1 MQSSNPD
8 VSHSHKKSSIVCKL
22 IEASC
27 KMKNAELVFIPAP
40 IIGHF
45 ASAVEV
51 AKLLLERDKRLSIT
65 FLVMKSSLSTK
76 IARSYNDSVI
86 AACGRIR
93 FIHLPEVELDPNLPS
108 RFFISLIEAQKA
120 HVKEE
125 VSKLVMESESS
136 PDSPRLAGFVL
147 DMFSASIIDVAN
159 EFGVPSYIFF
169 TSAAAFLGTT
179 LYIQALHD
187 EQKVD
192 PTEFKNS
199 DVELVMPCLASPFP
213 AKVLPSSLLGKD
225 LLPLF
230 LPLIRRFR
238 EAKGIMVNTFY
249 ELESHAINSF
259 SDGNYPPVYPVGPL
273 LNLNGHEHDVV
284 SDRKDTHRDIMRW
297 LDHQPSS
304 SVVYLCFGSM
314 GSFGVEQ
321 VKEIACGLEQSG
333 HRFLWSLRQPPPNG
347 KMEAPSDYVNP
358 AEVLPEGFLDRTSE
372 IGKIIGWAPQVDIL
386 GHPSIG
392 GFVSHCGWNSTLE
405 SIWFDVPMATWPMHA
420 EQQLNAFLM
429 IVEFGLAIE
438 IQMNY
443 RKEFNMDGGEIIR
456 AEEIEKGVRCL
467 MEIDIKKKEK
477 LKEISE
483 KSRKAL
489 MKDGSSSTWLDRV
502 IQDMIDNMP

>member
-1 MQSSNPD
+1 
-8 VSHSHKKSSIVCKL
+8 
-22 IEASC
+22 
-27 KMKNAELVFIPAP
+27 MKNAELVFLPAP
-40 IIGHF
+40 LIGHF
-45 ASAVEV
+45 VSAVEV

-93 FIHLPEVELDPNLPS
+93 FIHLPEVELDQNLPS
-108 RFFISLIEAQKA
+108 RFFISLIEAQKP

-125 VSKLVMESESS
+125 VSKLVIESESS

-147 DMFSASIIDVAN
+147 DMFSTPIIDVAN

-169 TSAAAFLGTT
+169 TSAAAFLGTA

-213 AKVLPSSLLGKD
+213 AKVLPSPVLGKD
-225 LLPLF
+225 LLPLCLRLF
-230 LPLIRRFR
+230 RRFR

-284 SDRKDTHRDIMRW
+284 SDRKDTHRDIMQW
-297 LDHQPSS
+297 LDQQPSS

-347 KMEAPSDYVNP
+347 KMEAPSDYVTP

-405 SIWFDVPMATWPMHA
+405 SIWFDVPMATWPMYA
-420 EQQLNAFLM
+420 EQQFNAFLM

-438 IQMNY
+438 IQVNY
-443 RKEFNMDGGEIIR
+443 RMDDCEVVR
-456 AEEIEKGVRCL
+456 AAEIEKGIRGL
-467 MEIDIKKKEK
+467 MEFDIKKREK

>member
-1 MQSSNPD
+1 
-8 VSHSHKKSSIVCKL
+8 
-22 IEASC
+22 
-27 KMKNAELVFIPAP
+27 MKNAELVFIPAP

-45 ASAVEV
+45 VSAVEV
-51 AKLLLERDKRLSIT
+51 AKLLSERDERLSIT

-93 FIHLPEVELDPNLPS
+93 FIDLPEVELDPNLP
-108 RFFISLIEAQKA
+108 
-120 HVKEE
+120 
-125 VSKLVMESESS
+125 SS

-147 DMFSASIIDVAN
+147 DMFSTSIIDVAN
-159 EFGVPSYIFF
+159 EFGVPSYIFL

-192 PTEFKNS
+192 PPEFKNS

-213 AKVLPSSLLGKD
+213 AKVLPSPVLGKD
-225 LLPLF
+225 LLPLCLRLF
-230 LPLIRRFR
+230 RRFR

-259 SDGNYPPVYPVGPL
+259 SDAFILCSLPVFWKYGKFRC
-273 LNLNGHEHDVV
+273 GASER
-284 SDRKDTHRDIMRW
+284 DRMWI
-297 LDHQPSS
+297 
-304 SVVYLCFGSM
+304 G
-314 GSFGVEQ
+314 
-321 VKEIACGLEQSG
+321 ASG

-347 KMEAPSDYVNP
+347 EMEAPSDYVNP

-386 GHPSIG
+386 AHPSIG

-405 SIWFDVPMATWPMHA
+405 SIWFDVPMATWPLYA
-420 EQQLNAFLM
+420 EQQFNAFLM
-429 IVEFGLAIE
+429 IVEFRLAIE
-438 IQMNY
+438 IQVNY
-443 RKEFNMDGGEIIR
+443 RMDDCEIVR
-456 AEEIEKGVRCL
+456 AGEIEKGIRGL
-467 MEIDIKKKEK
+467 MEFDIKKREK

-483 KSRKAL
+483 NSRKAL

>member
-1 MQSSNPD
+1 
-8 VSHSHKKSSIVCKL
+8 
-22 IEASC
+22 
-27 KMKNAELVFIPAP
+27 MKNAELVFIPAP

-76 IARSYNDSVI
+76 IALSYNDSVI

-273 LNLNGHEHDVV
+273 LNLINGHEHDVV
-284 SDRKDTHRDIMRW
+284 SDRKDTHRDIMQW
-297 LDHQPSS
+297 LDQQPSS

-358 AEVLPEGFLDRTSE
+358 AEVLPEG
-372 IGKIIGWAPQVDIL
+372 
-386 GHPSIG
+386 
-392 GFVSHCGWNSTLE
+392 
-405 SIWFDVPMATWPMHA
+405 
-420 EQQLNAFLM
+420 
-429 IVEFGLAIE
+429 
-438 IQMNY
+438 
-443 RKEFNMDGGEIIR
+443 

-489 MKDGSSSTWLDRV
+489 MKDGSSSTWLDRRV
-502 IQDMIDNMP
+502 YGLGFPLLHGRSMYAEQQFNAFEVVVELGLAVEIKMDYRREFLIGNEIILGAKEIERGIRGGMEPDCHKLKRLKELSEKSRKAMMEGGSSFSSLSRLIEDMIIAGDDVHVP

>member
-1 MQSSNPD
+1 
-8 VSHSHKKSSIVCKL
+8 
-22 IEASC
+22 
-27 KMKNAELVFIPAP
+27 MKNAELVFIPAP

-45 ASAVEV
+45 VSAVEV
-51 AKLLLERDKRLSIT
+51 AKLFSERDERLSIT

-76 IARSYNDSVI
+76 IARSYSDSVI

-93 FIHLPEVELDPNLPS
+93 FIHLPEVELDPDLPS

-125 VSKLVMESESS
+125 VSKLVFASESS
-136 PDSPRLAGFVL
+136 PDSPRLAGF
-147 DMFSASIIDVAN
+147 
-159 EFGVPSYIFF
+159 
-169 TSAAAFLGTT
+169 
-179 LYIQALHD
+179 ALHD

-199 DVELVMPCLASPFP
+199 DVELVMPCLASAFP
-213 AKVLPSSLLGKD
+213 AKVLPSPVLGKD
-225 LLPLF
+225 LLPLCLRLF
-230 LPLIRRFR
+230 RRFR

-273 LNLNGHEHDVV
+273 LNLINGHEHDVV
-284 SDRKDTHRDIMRW
+284 SDRKDTHRDIMQW
-297 LDHQPSS
+297 LDQQPSS

-347 KMEAPSDYVNP
+347 EMEAPSDYVNP

-372 IGKIIGWAPQVDIL
+372 IGKIIGWAPQLDIL
-386 GHPSIG
+386 AHPSIG

-405 SIWFDVPMATWPMHA
+405 SIWFDVPMATWPLYA
-420 EQQLNAFLM
+420 EQQFNAFLM
-429 IVEFGLAIE
+429 IVEFRLAIE
-438 IQMNY
+438 IQVNY
-443 RKEFNMDGGEIIR
+443 RMDDCEIVR
-456 AEEIEKGVRCL
+456 AGEIEKGIRGL
-467 MEIDIKKKEK
+467 MEFDIKKREK

-483 KSRKAL
+483 TSRKAL

>member
-1 MQSSNPD
+1 
-8 VSHSHKKSSIVCKL
+8 
-22 IEASC
+22 
-27 KMKNAELVFIPAP
+27 MKNAELVFIPAP

-45 ASAVEV
+45 VSAVEV
-51 AKLLLERDKRLSIT
+51 AKLLSERDERLSIT

-93 FIHLPEVELDPNLPS
+93 FIDLPEVELDPDLPS

-125 VSKLVMESESS
+125 VSKLVFASESS

-147 DMFSASIIDVAN
+147 DMFSTSIIDVAN

-187 EQKVD
+187 EQNVD

-199 DVELVMPCLASPFP
+199 DVELVMP
-213 AKVLPSSLLGKD
+213 
-225 LLPLF
+225 
-230 LPLIRRFR
+230 RFR

-273 LNLNGHEHDVV
+273 LNLINGHEHDVV
-284 SDRKDTHRDIMRW
+284 SDRKDTHRDIMQW
-297 LDHQPSS
+297 LDQQPSS

-333 HRFLWSLRQPPPNG
+333 HRFLWAG
-347 KMEAPSDYVNP
+347 
-358 AEVLPEGFLDRTSE
+358 
-372 IGKIIGWAPQVDIL
+372 
-386 GHPSIG
+386 
-392 GFVSHCGWNSTLE
+392 
-405 SIWFDVPMATWPMHA
+405 
-420 EQQLNAFLM
+420 
-429 IVEFGLAIE
+429 
-438 IQMNY
+438 
-443 RKEFNMDGGEIIR
+443 
-456 AEEIEKGVRCL
+456 EIEKGIRGL
-467 MEIDIKKKEK
+467 MEFDIKKREK

-483 KSRKAL
+483 NSRKAL

>member
-1 MQSSNPD
+1 
-8 VSHSHKKSSIVCKL
+8 I
-22 IEASC
+22 
-27 KMKNAELVFIPAP
+27 
-40 IIGHF
+40 
-45 ASAVEV
+45 
-51 AKLLLERDKRLSIT
+51 
-65 FLVMKSSLSTK
+65 
-76 IARSYNDSVI
+76 
-86 AACGRIR
+86 
-93 FIHLPEVELDPNLPS
+93 
-108 RFFISLIEAQKA
+108 
-120 HVKEE
+120 
-125 VSKLVMESESS
+125 ESESS

-147 DMFSASIIDVAN
+147 DMFSTSIIDEAN

-169 TSAAAFLGTT
+169 TSAAACLGTT
-179 LYIQALHD
+179 FYIQALHD
-187 EQKVD
+187 ELKVD

-213 AKVLPSSLLGKD
+213 AKVLPSSVLGKD

-230 LPLIRRFR
+230 LRLVRRFR

-249 ELESHAINSF
+249 ELESHTINSF

-273 LNLNGHEHDVV
+273 LNLNGHEHDEL
-284 SDRKDTHRDIMRW
+284 SDRKDIHRDIMQW

-304 SVVYLCFGSM
+304 SVVYLCFGSL

-386 GHPSIG
+386 AHPSIG

-405 SIWFDVPMATWPMHA
+405 SIWFDVPIATWPLYA
-420 EQQLNAFLM
+420 EQQFNAFLM
-429 IVEFGLAIE
+429 IVEFGLATE

-443 RKEFNMDGGEIIR
+443 RMDACQIVR
-456 AEEIEKGVRCL
+456 AEEIEKGIRGL
-467 MEIDIKKKEK
+467 MEIDLKKREK

-483 KSRKAL
+483 SSRKAL
-489 MKDGSSSTWLDRV
+489 MNDGSSYTWLGHL
-502 IQDMIDNMP
+502 IQDMIDNIA

>member
-1 MQSSNPD
+1 
-8 VSHSHKKSSIVCKL
+8 
-22 IEASC
+22 
-27 KMKNAELVFIPAP
+27 MKNAELVFIPAP

-51 AKLLLERDKRLSIT
+51 AKLLLERDERLSIT

-108 RFFISLIEAQKA
+108 RFFISLIEAQKP

-284 SDRKDTHRDIMRW
+284 SDRKDIHRDIMQW

-304 SVVYLCFGSM
+304 SVVYLCFGSL

-333 HRFLWSLRQPPPNG
+333 HRFLW
-347 KMEAPSDYVNP
+347 
-358 AEVLPEGFLDRTSE
+358 
-372 IGKIIGWAPQVDIL
+372 
-386 GHPSIG
+386 
-392 GFVSHCGWNSTLE
+392 
-405 SIWFDVPMATWPMHA
+405 
-420 EQQLNAFLM
+420 
-429 IVEFGLAIE
+429 
-438 IQMNY
+438 
-443 RKEFNMDGGEIIR
+443 

-477 LKEISE
+477 LKELSE